1 MPRPRAG
8 GGGRKT
14 ETVHAPRV
22 HSLSVAQAT
31 PEAQGRPRSRIG
43 RHTLGMAVPTSPQL
57 PRVGEPRRCRRRLP
71 LLVLCLASAVFAE
84 VPSMSAPL
92 ALVTPWGLLVVLPLY
107 GLHTVVLAALAFR
120 LRRPVSLPLLWALGG
135 VLGLY
140 EAYLTKVIWDPTWS
154 TVELPW
160 RAGGLAVAQTA
171 VLVLFWHPLMS
182 FVVPLAVTERVLGTA
197 GPVAEVTNGLPGWT
211 RRLRRRWW
219 LPPALLGAG
228 CGLYQTAAGGT
239 PGLALLSLLAGLG
252 PIGLAAFLAR
262 RRSGP
267 SGLRALLPQGRGLAW
282 AAAALGVL
290 YLVMTPTVRSDSL
303 PRTLLPHALVWCL
316 YAALA
321 AAAVGAARAPR
332 SARRGT
338 ATSESASESAS
349 ESTPRTDRPARWLLV
364 LAATWLAAAALGA
377 LLPALA
383 AGFVALAALSGV
395 SGGLLLVIR
404 GLMRRPS

>member
-1 MPRPRAG
+1 
-8 GGGRKT
+8 
-14 ETVHAPRV
+14 
-22 HSLSVAQAT
+22 
-31 PEAQGRPRSRIG
+31 
-43 RHTLGMAVPTSPQL
+43 MAEPTSPL
-57 PRVGEPRRCRRRLP
+57 HPRVGNPRGDRRRLS

-160 RAGGLAVAQTA
+160 RAGGLAIAQTA

-182 FVVPLAVTERVLGTA
+182 FVVPLAVAERVLGTA
-197 GPVAEVTNGLPGWT
+197 GPVAEITNGLPGWT

-219 LPPALLGAG
+219 LPPALLGVG
-228 CGLYQTAAGGT
+228 CGLYQSAAGGT
-239 PGLALLSLLAGLG
+239 PGLALLSLLAGVS
-252 PIGLAAFLAR
+252 PIGLVAFLAR
-262 RRSGP
+262 RRGGP
-267 SGLRALLPQGRGLAW
+267 AGLRALLPQGRGLAW
-282 AAAALGVL
+282 GAAALGVL
-290 YLVMTPTVRSDSL
+290 YLVMTPTVRADSL

-321 AAAVGAARAPR
+321 AAVAGAARAPR
-332 SARRGT
+332 SARR
-338 ATSESASESAS
+338 ESATAESAW
-349 ESTPRTDRPARWLLV
+349 ESTPRTDQPTRWLLV
-364 LAATWLAAAALGA
+364 LAAAWLACSGLGA

-395 SGGLLLVIR
+395 SAGLVLVIR
-404 GLMRRPS
+404 GLLRRAS